1 MMLDLGGIPLYARDR
16 DETHPLIIAG
26 GPCAFHP
33 EPIADF
39 IDAFLLGDG
48 EEAVFDICDA
58 YLAWDKKDR
67 NELLKALSRIPGVYV
82 PVFFSMEYA
91 ENGALAAIRPHDPE
105 YTVVEKRVVRD
116 LNSIPPIKTQVVPN
130 VSIVHDRIAAE
141 VMRGCVRGC
150 RFCQAGY
157 IYRPLRERDPRAL
170 QEQIERLVSQS
181 GYEEVSLIEPQY
193 GETTA
198 VSTHCCG
205 KS

>member
-1 MMLDLGGIPLYARDR
+1 
-16 DETHPLIIAG
+16 IAG

-67 NELLKALSRIPGVYV
+67 TDLLRALSRIPGVYV
-82 PVFFSMEYA
+82 PAFFT
-91 ENGALAAIRPHDPE
+91 PE
-105 YTVVEKRVVRD
+105 YTENGTLREIRSLEPDHAVVRKRVVRD
-116 LNSIPPIKTQVVPN
+116 LNSIPPLKSQVVPN
-130 VSIVHDRIAAE
+130 VNIVHDRVAVE

-170 QEQIERLVSQS
+170 QQQIEQLVEQS
-181 GYEEVSLIEPQY
+181 GYE
-193 GETTA
+193 
-198 VSTHCCG
+198 
-205 KS
+205 